1 MTIKYLLMSSNYF
14 VLNKNLV
21 KILGIETAFFL
32 SVLVEAD
39 EMLADDDGW
48 FYQTSPNIEEITGLS
63 NHKQNKCIEQLISLG
78 VLLQENKGMPMKR
91 YFKLNYEKVL
101 EILNTSIENISKQGF
116 KNFKSKDSKNLKPCI
131 EKISNNKEINI
142 NNINKEHNIN
152 KDRLIDDSNNTN
164 TDDNNKNQS
173 INQDKLNPEAV
184 KFRKNLDKFI
194 NLVEKSTG
202 VNRFHVEQL
211 IDLGQYKRIDFDELL
226 RKIESSDFL
235 MGKLSQKPRVNHFIT
250 EKMINRILVGFY
262 VNYSSKKDLTY
273 ESNGKNEEEK
283 KQNKE
288 EELEK
293 ICD

>member
-1 MTIKYLLMSSNYF
+1 M
-14 VLNKNLV
+14 
-21 KILGIETAFFL
+21 
-32 SVLVEAD
+32 
-39 EMLADDDGW
+39 
-48 FYQTSPNIEEITGLS
+48 
-63 NHKQNKCIEQLISLG
+63 
-78 VLLQENKGMPMKR
+78 
-91 YFKLNYEKVL
+91 
-101 EILNTSIENISKQGF
+101 
-116 KNFKSKDSKNLKPCI
+116 
-131 EKISNNKEINI
+131 
-142 NNINKEHNIN
+142 
-152 KDRLIDDSNNTN
+152 IDDSNNTN

-262 VNYSSKKDLTY
+262 DNYSSKKDLTY